1 MNQNKESI
9 FPMDSFSKPKV
20 LRIVQPE
27 NYHQEEKKRVLIDF
41 DRTIHRYSK
50 SWQNGDI
57 YDPPFSGA
65 KEAINYLKDL
75 GYEIVIFTT
84 RASESENGD
93 HKTQIKNISSWL
105 QKHDI
110 YFDRITAEKLNAD
123 FYIDD
128 KAIRIENGDWDSVL
142 YTIKK
147 VLKFRDD

>member
-9 FPMDSFSKPKV
+9 FPMDSFSKPK
-20 LRIVQPE
+20 LRVVYPE
-27 NYHQEEKKRVLIDF
+27 NYKQEEQKRVLIDF

-50 SWQNGDI
+50 SWQDGSI
-57 YDPPFSGA
+57 YDPPFNGA

-84 RASESENGD
+84 RASESENED
-93 HKTQIKNISSWL
+93 HELQIKNIGSWL
-105 QKHDI
+105 QKNDI
-110 YFDRITAEKLNAD
+110 HFDRITAEKLNAD

-128 KAIRIENGDWDSVL
+128 KAVRIENGDWDSVL